1 MIWATVSAESIDAD
15 VNDIRIRHICFA
27 MHGVSIEETKVSLRI
42 GSLGPLDHHPDLAP
56 LHIHQLK
63 KIMFV
68 HVGLMKEFVL
78 VRGVNAKG
86 PCIHIVGKQI
96 LLRFLDAGYNGQR
109 RKIVP
114 FGRMVA
120 KIVRTMAA
128 GLVPHFINAVKKQVF
143 HAGIPLFMAV

>member
-1 MIWATVSAESIDAD
+1 
-15 VNDIRIRHICFA
+15 
-27 MHGVSIEETKVSLRI
+27 MHGVSIEETKVPLRI
-42 GSLGPLDHHPDLAP
+42 GGLGPLDHHPDVAP

-63 KIMFV
+63 KIMLV
-68 HVGLMKEFVL
+68 HVGLMKEFVF

-96 LLRFLDAGYNGQR
+96 LLRLLDAGYNGQR

-128 GLVPHFINAVKKQVF
+128 GLVPHFINAVKKQMF
-143 HAGIPLFMAV
+143 HASIPPFYGSIAWN